1 MKTVASVPWSV
12 ASFKLLTKTCILLA
26 AFSLLSCSV
35 PNLEEVDC
43 REARDVIREF
53 YSLHFGNDRQP
64 SAENLRLREK
74 YLTSRLKGDLNDAV
88 AALPE
93 GTDYFTATTDFPKAF
108 RVGECQSAQPGQP
121 VLFNVLLF
129 WKDDERTEQKH
140 ILVTLKKEDDAWRI
154 DSVSPLDK

>member
-1 MKTVASVPWSV
+1 MSLVCGGRWSV
-12 ASFKLLTKTCILLA
+12 VRVSIASLVLAILWLNG
-26 AFSLLSCSV
+26 CSV

-43 REARDVIREF
+43 RESRDVVREF
-53 YSLHFGNDRQP
+53 YSFHFGNDRHP
-64 SAENLRLREK
+64 SVENLQLREK
-74 YLTSRLKGDLNDAV
+74 FLTRRLKGDLNDAV

-108 RVGECQSAQPGQP
+108 RVGECQAAQSGQP
-121 VLFNVLLF
+121 VLFDVLLF

-140 ILVTLKKEDDAWRI
+140 ILVTVKKEDDAWRI

>member
-1 MKTVASVPWSV
+1 MKPVVSGQWSV
-12 ASFKLLTKTCILLA
+12 VGFSRLTKACILLA
-26 AFSLLSCSV
+26 AILLVSCSV
-35 PNLEEVDC
+35 PNLEEQDC

-53 YSLHFGNDRQP
+53 YSLHFGKDRQL
-64 SAENLRLREK
+64 SAESGRLREK
-74 YLTSRLKGDLNDAV
+74 YLTRRLKGDLNDASG
-88 AALPE
+88 ALPE

-108 RVGECQSAQPGQP
+108 RVGDCQSAQPGEP

-140 ILVTLKKEDDAWRI
+140 ILVTVKKEDDAWRI